1 MTTTIF
7 KTGANRDQGLLLPAR
22 ISDYVGADNLA
33 RAIDAYVDS
42 LDLAKLEFRHATRGA
57 GAGQPPYD
65 PSDLLRLYL
74 YGYLNQIRSSRRL
87 EREAGRNVEL
97 MWLLRGLVPGYRT
110 IAKFRRDN
118 VEPLKAA
125 NRDFVLLLRALDLV
139 GGERVAIDGAFFDGN
154 ASKASIA
161 TRKRLAERLAK
172 LESEIEAYGAML
184 DANDAAEAA
193 EAQPRRQTGED
204 VASKLAALQARRDA
218 TQARRDATQA
228 DLATLEASGES
239 QLSRTDPDARL
250 LSKTGQTV
258 AGYNVQIAV
267 DEKNKLIVAS
277 AVVND
282 GNDTGQLHAMAQAAC
297 EAVGAQTLQAVAD
310 CGYFNGE
317 ALKACEDGGIEA
329 FVPEPERGKRLEED
343 GRFGHGAFGYDAE
356 ADAYRCPA
364 GELLKPM
371 QGRKRDA
378 TGKLRIRYAS
388 RQSACSKCPLRQ
400 SCLSPKGDRRI
411 IERWEHQ
418 SVIERHRARMARPE
432 AADMMRL
439 RKASAEHPFGTLKCR
454 AGYRHFLMRG
464 FEKVRGECALM
475 VLCYNFTRVLTIIG
489 MDRFIAWLAERA
501 SYWLILL
508 PTPTKAALRGIKNL
522 LAALTATGRTDRRAC
537 TKNQILVPYYAQ

>member
-1 MTTTIF
+1 V
-7 KTGANRDQGLLLPAR
+7 AA
-22 ISDYVGADNLA
+22 
-33 RAIDAYVDS
+33 
-42 LDLAKLEFRHATRGA
+42 
-57 GAGQPPYD
+57 
-65 PSDLLRLYL
+65 
-74 YGYLNQIRSSRRL
+74 
-87 EREAGRNVEL
+87 
-97 MWLLRGLVPGYRT
+97 
-110 IAKFRRDN
+110 
-118 VEPLKAA
+118 LKDT

-172 LESEIEAYGAML
+172 LDREIEEYCATL

-193 EAQPRRQTGED
+193 DAGPRRGVGED
-204 VASKLAALQARRDA
+204 VASKLAALQARRAA
-218 TQARRDATQA
+218 TKA
-228 DLATLEASGES
+228 DLATLAASGET

-250 LSKTGQTV
+250 LSKNGQSV

-267 DEKNKLIVAS
+267 DDKNKLIVAS

-297 EAVGAQTLQAVAD
+297 AAVGAETLQAVAD

-329 FVPEPERGKRLEED
+329 FVPEPQRGKRLEED
-343 GRFGHGAFGYDAE
+343 GRFGLDAFGYDAE
-356 ADAYRCPA
+356 GDAYRCPA

-400 SCLSPKGDRRI
+400 NCLTAKADRRI
-411 IERWEHQ
+411 IERWEHEG
-418 SVIERHRARMARPE
+418 VIERHRARMAQTKATE
-432 AADMMRL
+432 MMKL
-439 RKASAEHPFGTLKCR
+439 RKALAEHPFGTLKCR

-464 FEKVRGECALM
+464 FEKVRGECSLM

-489 MDRFIAWLAERA
+489 LDRFIAWLVERSFYCA
-501 SYWLILL
+501 ILL
-508 PTPTKAALRGIKNL
+508 LADVTAVLRSLKTALGVS
-522 LAALTATGRTDRRAC
+522 TATGRSCGGHWTP
-537 TKNQILVPYYAQ
+537 TPIYEI